1 MKDTGEE
8 KQRNQLRQ
16 QLVNRIGS
24 MGYPPELGYLL
35 GEQLATPN
43 ALRRMLGYLN
53 SAHPR
58 SAEEITD
65 EMLAI
70 CDDRDRWMA
79 KKKAEYYNG
88 KVNATTCRQMTGIL
102 FKQSAALPGRGQGGA
117 AFCCPAKIGVFPPF
131 PEPGFLLQ

>member
-58 SAEEITD
+58 FAEEITD

-88 KVNATTCRQMTGIL
+88 KVNEL
-102 FKQSAALPGRGQGGA
+102 LWRGLDLDDDMPSYDDMPSDDGDT
-117 AFCCPAKIGVFPPF
+117 F
-131 PEPGFLLQ
+131 